1 MALVVKNLPTKAR
14 DAGDMGSIPGL
25 GRFPRKGHGN
35 PLQCSCLENPMN
47 RGAWPAI
54 VHGVTKNGHNSA
66 SEHVRTHTHTHTQNL
81 QRTRG
86 PRWERGVMQG
96 KVHGGRRTGGVF
108 QAVVGVPRK
117 RELPSRRDQ
126 GSHSP

>member
-14 DAGDMGSIPGL
+14 DAGDMGSIPWL

-54 VHGVTKNGHNSA
+54 VHGVTKNGHDSA
-66 SEHVRTHTHTHTQNL
+66 SEHVRTHTHTGFTENQG
-81 QRTRG
+81 TKMG
-86 PRWERGVMQG
+86 ERGHAGEGSWRQENRRG
-96 KVHGGRRTGGVF
+96 ISGSGGGSKE
-108 QAVVGVPRK
+108 K
-117 RELPSRRDQ
+117 RITK
-126 GSHSP
+126 